1 MNGCSSARL
10 AARPSGAAIIRSAST
25 HPWRNLA
32 LEEHLA
38 LRIRPGQAI
47 LYLWRNRPSVV
58 IGRNQNPW
66 QECRLDLLA
75 RDGALLARR
84 PSGGGAVYHDLGN
97 LNFTFI
103 VSRELY
109 DLDRQ
114 LALVLAALHSLGVPA
129 QLSQRKDLLVGPYK
143 ISGSAIWLRAG
154 FACHHGTLLIN
165 SDLDRLHR
173 YLHPAAQVATRSI
186 QSVRSPVTNLS
197 HVRPGLDVE
206 TASQALIHAFADSCG
221 TEPCAHKLDPD
232 SMPELDALLSKHAS
246 WQWQVGECPH
256 FDASFKNTFSWGDA
270 QLHLT
275 VHKGTI
281 ERASLTASA
290 LHPHLAARLSAALTA
305 LPMRQPDVSTALA
318 RASTDLDTAES
329 AVLEDISRWLSGLL
343 HS

>member
-186 QSVRSPVTNLS
+186 QSVRSPVTNLPTS
-197 HVRPGLDVE
+197 GPVSTSKPPHRPDPRLRRLLRHR
-206 TASQALIHAFADSCG
+206 ALRPQTRPRLHARA
-221 TEPCAHKLDPD
+221 
-232 SMPELDALLSKHAS
+232 DALLSKHAS

-256 FDASFKNTFSWGDA
+256 FDASFKNTFSWETPSCTSPYTRAPSNGPA
-270 QLHLT
+270 SPRQPCT
-275 VHKGTI
+275 PTSP
-281 ERASLTASA
+281 RASQPPS
-290 LHPHLAARLSAALTA
+290 RLS
-305 LPMRQPDVSTALA
+305 Q
-318 RASTDLDTAES
+318 
-329 AVLEDISRWLSGLL
+329 
-343 HS
+343 

>member
-129 QLSQRKDLLVGPYK
+129 QLPSAKTSWSAPTRSLAAP
-143 ISGSAIWLRAG
+143 SGSAPASP
-154 FACHHGTLLIN
+154 ATTAPSSIN

-197 HVRPGLDVE
+197 PRPARSRRRNRLTGPDPRLRRLLRHRALRPQTRPRLHARAGRAPFQTRLVAVAGRRVPTLRRQLQE
-206 TASQALIHAFADSCG
+206 YIFLGRRPAAPHRTQGHHRTGQPHRVSPAPPTSPRASQPPS
-221 TEPCAHKLDPD
+221 
-232 SMPELDALLSKHAS
+232 
-246 WQWQVGECPH
+246 
-256 FDASFKNTFSWGDA
+256 
-270 QLHLT
+270 
-275 VHKGTI
+275 
-281 ERASLTASA
+281 
-290 LHPHLAARLSAALTA
+290 RLS
-305 LPMRQPDVSTALA
+305 Q
-318 RASTDLDTAES
+318 
-329 AVLEDISRWLSGLL
+329 
-343 HS
+343 